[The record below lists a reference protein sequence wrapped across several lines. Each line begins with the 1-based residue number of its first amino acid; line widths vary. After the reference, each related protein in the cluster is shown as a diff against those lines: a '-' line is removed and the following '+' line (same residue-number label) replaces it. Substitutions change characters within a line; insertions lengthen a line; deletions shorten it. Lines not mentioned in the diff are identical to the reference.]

1 MPDTLLDELRGI
13 VGPTQAFA
21 DPDLVAGYATDWTRK
36 HSATPRLVVRPAD
49 TAEVSAVVTACAD
62 AGAAI
67 VPQGGN
73 TGLVGGSVPRRGE
86 VVVSL
91 TRLDDLGPVETTAR
105 SVVVGAGATLA
116 SVQAHAAAE
125 GLAFGVDFASRQQAT
140 IGGMVATNA
149 GGMHVLRYGMMRAQV
164 QGIEAVLADGS
175 VARRLGGLPKDNVGY
190 DLPGLLTGSEGTLAI
205 LTRVRLRLVPAHR
218 ERVAALLAVDGIDE
232 AVALTARLRGAL
244 PDLEAAELILEASL
258 RLSIEHGGL
267 TTPFATL
274 PPAALLVECAADD
287 DPTERLAAAV
297 EDAGVDDAVVGV
309 DRRERE
315 GLWAYRE
322 ALLDAIAAE
331 GEPLKLD
338 VTLPGA
344 EMAGFVA
351 DVEALLADLDPRCRC
366 YVFGH
371 VGDGNL
377 HVNVLGLADDA
388 AAAAEE
394 RILEGVLARGGSVS
408 AEHGIGVTK
417 TRWVPRSRDAG
428 DLAAM
433 RAVKR
438 ALDPAGL
445 LNPGVLL
452 PEP

>member
-1 MPDTLLDELRGI
+1 MSDTLLSAMRGI
-13 VGPTQAFA
+13 VGASHAFA
-21 DPDLVAGYATDWTRK
+21 DSDLVAGYATDWTRK
-36 HSATPRLVVRPAD
+36 HSGVPRLVVRPAD
-49 TAEVSAVVTACAD
+49 TAEVAAVVTACAD

-73 TGLVGGSVPRRGE
+73 TGLVGGSVPRSGE

-91 TRLDDLGPVETTAR
+91 TRLDDLGPVDATAR

-116 SVQAHAAAE
+116 SVHHHAAAE
-125 GLAFGVDFASRQQAT
+125 GLAFGIDFAARDQAT

-164 QGIEAVLADGS
+164 EGLEAVLADGS

-205 LTRVRLRLVPAHR
+205 LTRVRLRLVPAR
-218 ERVAALLAVDGIDE
+218 SERVTALLPLDGIDD
-232 AVALTARLRGAL
+232 AVALTARLRGTL
-244 PDLEAAELILEASL
+244 PELEAAELILETSL

-267 TTPFATL
+267 RTPFADL

-287 DPTERLAAAV
+287 DPTERLAEAV
-297 EDAGVDDAVVGV
+297 EDAGVRGGVVGV

-338 VTLPGA
+338 VTLPGIG
-344 EMAGFVA
+344 MAGFV
-351 DVEALLADLDPRCRC
+351 DDLEVLLAELDPRCRC

-377 HVNVLGLADDA
+377 HVNVLGLADSA
-388 AAAAEE
+388 AADAEE

-408 AEHGIGVTK
+408 AEHGIGVAK
-417 TRWVPRSRDAG
+417 TRWVPRSRDAA

-433 RAVKR
+433 RAIKR

-452 PEP
+452 PQA

>member
-21 DPDLVAGYATDWTRK
+21 DPDLVAAYATDWTRK

-267 TTPFATL
+267 TAPFATL
-274 PPAALLVECAADD
+274 PPAAVLVECAADD